1 MRGGD
6 GVQRRAGLV
15 HQQHLGLDG
24 DGAGDA
30 QPLLLAAG
38 EAQAALVQA
47 VLDLVPE
54 RGAAQAA
61 LDDLVQRGAV
71 ALTPAMRRP

>member
-1 MRGGD
+1 MAQRGD
-6 GVQRRAGLV
+6 RVERRAGLV

-24 DGAGDA
+24 DRPGDA

-38 EAQAALVQA
+38 EAGAGLVEP

-54 RGAAQAA
+54 VGAAQRP
-61 LDDLVQRGAV
+61 LDDVVELGLAASSCR
-71 ALTPAMRRP
+71 